1 MVHKLLKGNKISQT
15 VSLITVL
22 KRGIMGLSARKTIFI
37 VDDDPDD
44 RQIILDS
51 FLENTALIDYIFIEN
66 GEQLMETLHSAGPEE
81 LPALILLDLNMPGL
95 PGLQALKQIKNH
107 ISFRDIPTVVLTT
120 SQLQKDQDL
129 SYKFGANCFL
139 QKPGTY
145 SELVDITHA
154 VLKLWFP
161 DANRDANGS

>member
-1 MVHKLLKGNKISQT
+1 
-15 VSLITVL
+15 
-22 KRGIMGLSARKTIFI
+22 MGLNAKKTIFI

-51 FLENTALIDYIFIEN
+51 FLENIAPIDYIFIEN
-66 GEQLMETLHSAGPEE
+66 GEQLMDTLHNAGPGE

-95 PGLQALKQIKNH
+95 PGLQALKEIKNH
-107 ISFRDIPTVVLTT
+107 TLFRHIPTVVLTT

-145 SELVDITHA
+145 SELVGITHA
-154 VLKLWFP
+154 LLRLWFSP
-161 DANRDANGS
+161 FLSVDHVRPEVGGETEK

>member
-1 MVHKLLKGNKISQT
+1 
-15 VSLITVL
+15 
-22 KRGIMGLSARKTIFI
+22 MGTGSKKTIFI

-66 GEQLMETLHSAGPEE
+66 GEQLMDTLHNATPED

-95 PGLQALKQIKNH
+95 PGLQALKEIKNH
-107 ISFRDIPTVVLTT
+107 PGFRQIPTVVLTT
-120 SQLQKDQDL
+120 SQLPKDMDL

-139 QKPGTY
+139 QKPETY
-145 SELVDITHA
+145 TELVEITHS
-154 VLKLWFP
+154 LLHLWFRP
-161 DANRDANGS
+161 FLSAGKTQERTDMSANDKNL

>member
-1 MVHKLLKGNKISQT
+1 M
-15 VSLITVL
+15 
-22 KRGIMGLSARKTIFI
+22 GINSRKTVFI

-51 FLENTALIDYIFIEN
+51 FLENTAQIDYIFIEN
-66 GEQLMETLHSAGPEE
+66 GEQLMNTLHQAGPDE

-107 ISFRDIPTVVLTT
+107 SQFRDIPTIVLTT
-120 SQLQKDQDL
+120 SQLEKDQDL
-129 SYKFGANCFL
+129 SYKFGANCFV

-145 SELVDITHA
+145 TELVNITHSI
-154 VLKLWFP
+154 LRLWFQP
-161 DANRDANGS
+161 FLKEEEKPGLEAEEPGTSDSQEAR

>member
-1 MVHKLLKGNKISQT
+1 MGFNSKKI
-15 VSLITVL
+15 
-22 KRGIMGLSARKTIFI
+22 IFI

-66 GEQLMETLHSAGPEE
+66 GEQLMETLHQATPEE

-95 PGLQALKQIKNH
+95 PGLQALKEIKSH
-107 ISFRDIPTVVLTT
+107 AVFRHIPTIVLTT

-139 QKPGTY
+139 QKPETY
-145 SELVDITHA
+145 SELVKITHS
-154 VLKLWFP
+154 VLRLWFP
-161 DANRDANGS
+161 HTKEHMQQL

>member
-1 MVHKLLKGNKISQT
+1 MFIKPLH
-15 VSLITVL
+15 
-22 KRGIMGLSARKTIFI
+22 IFI

-51 FLENTALIDYIFIEN
+51 FLENTTPIDYIFIEN
-66 GEQLMETLHSAGPEE
+66 GEQLMDTLHNAGPNE

-107 ISFRDIPTVVLTT
+107 PLYRHIPTVVLTT
-120 SQLQKDQDL
+120 SQLQKDEDL

-154 VLKLWFP
+154 LLRLWFSP
-161 DANRDANGS
+161 FFPADHARPEIEGETEK